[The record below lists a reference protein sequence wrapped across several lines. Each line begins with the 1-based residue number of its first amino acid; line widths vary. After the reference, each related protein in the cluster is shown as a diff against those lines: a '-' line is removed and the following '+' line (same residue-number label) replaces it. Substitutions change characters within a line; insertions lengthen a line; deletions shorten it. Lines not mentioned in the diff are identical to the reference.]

1 MLEVKV
7 ENCAGIDVGKKVFGG
22 LRFNWA
28 GGSEAGRGG
37 SAVRHKRERAGTI
50 TGMANGEEVHGS
62 SHGKHGLLLEAGV
75 QHFRTKLEDHFGQP
89 GTSEGATRQE
99 DRS

>member
-37 SAVRHKRERAGTI
+37 SAVWHKRQGIRTI
-50 TGMANGEEVHGS
+50 AGMADGEKMHGCGD
-62 SHGKHGLLLEAGV
+62 GKYGFLLEARV
-75 QHFRTKLEDHFGQP
+75 
-89 GTSEGATRQE
+89 
-99 DRS
+99 